1 MKRLTT
7 ILAGLALLGVTAG
20 TAHADLD
27 VALDVPAPLVLK
39 LFKDQIS
46 ATMKANPKQ
55 GLDWRPAPSTPIKV
69 TRMYDDV
76 MQVNLQLVKG
86 GINVDVLFYVNLV
99 ATGNAMITK
108 ATGPMLAALWKKLQA
123 VASLPGNHYQNC
135 PHFEVATSGA
145 LHAEIDFENGCIN
158 GTQTVVP
165 CPAGFEGKG
174 SKWITCGNGELWTR
188 VGVNTCKRR
197 DDVDPPPPPG
207 GAQP

>member
-1 MKRLTT
+1 
-7 ILAGLALLGVTAG
+7 
-20 TAHADLD
+20 
-27 VALDVPAPLVLK
+27 
-39 LFKDQIS
+39 
-46 ATMKANPKQ
+46 MKANPKQ

-99 ATGNAMITK
+99 CGFDGVQPAISGTEVTALGASQPGDAANLEATGNAMITK